1 MAEKV
6 AEKSVRQAQDKPEAK
21 NAPAPSKP
29 AAKAG
34 KKAVIMTGGHQY
46 LVAEGDEL
54 EVELLN
60 PAQQN
65 TAFEA
70 LLVIDG
76 DSISVGTPTVS
87 GAKVT
92 AGILEQSVKAEKVV
106 AIRYKA
112 KKRVRKVRGHR
123 QRHTR
128 IKISR
133 IS

>member
-1 MAEKV
+1 
-6 AEKSVRQAQDKPEAK
+6 
-21 NAPAPSKP
+21 
-29 AAKAG
+29 
-34 KKAVIMTGGHQY
+34 VIMTGGHQY
-46 LVAEGDEL
+46 IVSEGDEL
-54 EVELLN
+54 EIDLLDSV
-60 PAQQN
+60 QQN

-76 DSISVGTPTVS
+76 DSVSVGTPTVS

-92 AGILEQSVKAEKVV
+92 ADILEQSVKGEKVV

-128 IKISR
+128 IKITK

>member
-1 MAEKV
+1 MAETTTT
-6 AEKSVRQAQDKPEAK
+6 EAK
-21 NAPAPSKP
+21 PT
-29 AAKAG
+29 AKAKSTAKSG
-34 KKAVIMTGGHQY
+34 KRAVIATGGHQY
-46 LVAEGDEL
+46 LVYEGEEL
-54 EVELLN
+54 EVELLD
-60 PAQQN
+60 PAQQS

-76 DSISVGTPTVS
+76 DSVSVGTPTVA

-92 AGILEQSVKAEKVV
+92 ADILEQSVKGEKVV

-128 IKISR
+128 IKIKS